1 MIINV
6 QYVYVIRREAHL
18 HKTSEFHE
26 ERCRAEGDHQDL
38 RPLRNR
44 LRNCVEAEAKAPFGS
59 FGSFGSR
66 KILGKGAVHI
76 KIKKLSLKASFSVL
90 VYLISDISPIHTYS
104 MCIVY
109 IVYNHVPRIA
119 AVQGSRYLYRLGY
132 HGHCNCCKPCSGLT
146 CCCCCRV
153 DFCCGD

>member
-1 MIINV
+1 MI

-76 KIKKLSLKASFSVL
+76 KIIKLSLKA
-90 VYLISDISPIHTYS
+90 
-104 MCIVY
+104 
-109 IVYNHVPRIA
+109 
-119 AVQGSRYLYRLGY
+119 
-132 HGHCNCCKPCSGLT
+132 
-146 CCCCCRV
+146 
-153 DFCCGD
+153 